1 MRTLSTRT
9 CKLRLKSL
17 IFRLSWLIKPIKK
30 TFKLRRTTT
39 IATVSPATTSTT
51 RVRTVAHTS
60 PPSTSSRGH
69 SMSYSRHLLALV
81 VLWPGLRVTMRA
93 WMTTSILMIRNCL
106 MMKMSI
112 WIKMIIRELK
122 MTKWALM
129 KTSKQGAEVA
139 VVRKRQRKCSLMRK
153 RRRRCDAC
161 WSLGVHQPSK
171 TIIMSL
177 KLKRDRMMFTLY
189 RHRLLHPLL
198 YLQRIKKDQ
207 S

>member
-1 MRTLSTRT
+1 MRMLSILT

-17 IFRLSWLIKPIKK
+17 ISKLRRLIKPIKK
-30 TFKLRRTTT
+30 TIITLRTTTT

-106 MMKMSI
+106 MMKMST
-112 WIKMIIRELK
+112 WIELIIRELR
-122 MTKWALM
+122 MTK
-129 KTSKQGAEVA
+129 
-139 VVRKRQRKCSLMRK
+139 
-153 RRRRCDAC
+153 
-161 WSLGVHQPSK
+161 
-171 TIIMSL
+171 
-177 KLKRDRMMFTLY
+177 
-189 RHRLLHPLL
+189 
-198 YLQRIKKDQ
+198 
-207 S
+207 